1 MKKIK
6 NKKVDKK
13 RGKFIVIEG
22 PDGAGKTRAINFV
35 KKELLEL
42 GFEFVFT
49 REPGG
54 TVTADAIRTIVKDPA
69 YAEMSVKCELG
80 LFSSARADHLEKV
93 IIPTLKSGVNVFSD
107 RFSGSTY
114 VYQVEVAGE
123 GKYEDFF
130 KKTNKLFVSDYDP
143 DLWILLDVS
152 SEEAMKRMQKRRQ
165 MELLEAKTNGGAIEK
180 DKNDAKE
187 LDFHK
192 KIRKGYHKFFKKFV
206 KGKKGKLIDTTKL
219 TEEEVGR
226 AVLKTILNFLK

>member
-1 MKKIK
+1 MVIKKL
-6 NKKVDKK
+6 KK
-13 RGKFIVIEG
+13 RGKFIAIEG
-22 PDGAGKTRAINFV
+22 PDGAGKSRAIEFV
-35 KKELLEL
+35 KKELLDL
-42 GFEFVFT
+42 GFDFVFT

-54 TVTADAIRTIVKDPA
+54 TNTADAIRAIVKDPT

-93 IIPTLKSGVNVFSD
+93 IVPALNEGVNVFTD

-130 KKTNKLFVSDYDP
+130 AKTNKLFVGEYEP
-143 DLWILLDVS
+143 DLWILLDVT
-152 SEEAMKRMQKRRQ
+152 SEEAMRRMQKRRQ
-165 MELLEAKTNGGAIEK
+165 MELEEAKINGGALEK

-206 KGKKGKLIDTTKL
+206 KGKKGKLIDTTKK
-219 TEEEVGR
+219 TEEEVGQ
-226 AVLKTILNFLK
+226 AVLRAILNFLK